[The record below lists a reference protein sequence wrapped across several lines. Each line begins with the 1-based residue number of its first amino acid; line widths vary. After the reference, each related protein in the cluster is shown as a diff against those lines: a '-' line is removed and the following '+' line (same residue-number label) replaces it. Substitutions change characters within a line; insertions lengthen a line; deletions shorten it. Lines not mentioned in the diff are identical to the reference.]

1 MAKRRKTS
9 ADAIASAV
17 ALIAEH
23 HDVACVVLPGRNS
36 RGESYT
42 RWIPVGDR
50 AAADALLE
58 SAVKRGMT
66 AEEAENE

>member
-1 MAKRRKTS
+1 MAKRKRTPE
-9 ADAIASAV
+9 DDIQRAV

-50 AAADALLE
+50 ASSDALLE

-66 AEEAENE
+66 AEEAETE